1 MLKIIVEK
9 YGGEYMEKCQ
19 KRLWSDTTEIPQ
31 FKELNG
37 DAETDVLII
46 GGGAAGL
53 LCGYFLKKRGVDYI
67 ILEGDRILSGVTGA
81 TTAKITTQH
90 GLIYSRIVK
99 EMGYDKARL
108 YFEVNRR
115 ALETYREM
123 SKIYPCDF
131 TEVPSFVYL
140 REGEQRLVDEAETV
154 RRLGFPAEKVNVTE
168 LPFKVAGAVRFPGQ
182 ARFNPVKFFSQIAKE
197 LNLYEKTFVR
207 EISPNRVVTGN
218 GTVRARKIIIASHF
232 PILNKHG
239 YYYLKMYQSRS
250 YVIALENAQ
259 ELEGMYVD
267 GEENGLSFRNYGDL
281 LLLGGGGHRTGKKGG
296 NWQELRDFAKK
307 YYPEATEK
315 YHWATQDCMTLD
327 GVPYIG
333 KYSSGT
339 EGLYVATGFNKWG
352 MTSSMAA
359 AQILSNIVMGT
370 GNKYED
376 VFNPSRSII
385 RPQLFVNAGEAV
397 LNLIGFSKKR
407 CPHMGCR
414 LKWNKAE
421 NTWDCPCHGSR
432 FSEEGKLL
440 DNPAT
445 GNIKM

>member
-1 MLKIIVEK
+1 
-9 YGGEYMEKCQ
+9 
-19 KRLWSDTTEIPQ
+19 
-31 FKELNG
+31 
-37 DAETDVLII
+37 
-46 GGGAAGL
+46 
-53 LCGYFLKKRGVDYI
+53 
-67 ILEGDRILSGVTGA
+67 
-81 TTAKITTQH
+81 
-90 GLIYSRIVK
+90 
-99 EMGYDKARL
+99 
-108 YFEVNRR
+108 
-115 ALETYREM
+115 
-123 SKIYPCDF
+123 
-131 TEVPSFVYL
+131 
-140 REGEQRLVDEAETV
+140 
-154 RRLGFPAEKVNVTE
+154 
-168 LPFKVAGAVRFPGQ
+168 
-182 ARFNPVKFFSQIAKE
+182 
-197 LNLYEKTFVR
+197 
-207 EISPNRVVTGN
+207 
-218 GTVRARKIIIASHF
+218 
-232 PILNKHG
+232 
-239 YYYLKMYQSRS
+239 
-250 YVIALENAQ
+250 
-259 ELEGMYVD
+259 
-267 GEENGLSFRNYGDL
+267 
-281 LLLGGGGHRTGKKGG
+281 
-296 NWQELRDFAKK
+296 
-307 YYPEATEK
+307 
-315 YHWATQDCMTLD
+315 MTLD

>member
-1 MLKIIVEK
+1 M
-9 YGGEYMEKCQ
+9 
-19 KRLWSDTTEIPQ
+19 
-31 FKELNG
+31 
-37 DAETDVLII
+37 
-46 GGGAAGL
+46 
-53 LCGYFLKKRGVDYI
+53 
-67 ILEGDRILSGVTGA
+67 TGA

-90 GLIYSRIVK
+90 GLLYSRLVK

-108 YFEVNRR
+108 YFEANRR
-115 ALETYREM
+115 ALDTYREM
-123 SKIYPCDF
+123 SRVYPCDF
-131 TEVPSFVYL
+131 AEATSFVYL
-140 REGEQRLVDEAETV
+140 QEGEQRLVEEAETV
-154 RRLGFPAEKVNVTE
+154 RRLGFPAEKVNVKE

-182 ARFNPVKFFSQIAKE
+182 AQFNPVKFFSQIAKG
-197 LNLYEKTFVR
+197 LNIYEKTFVR
-207 EISPNRVVTGN
+207 EMAPNQVTTGN

-259 ELEGMYVD
+259 KLEGMYVD
-267 GEENGLSFRNYGDL
+267 GNENGLSFRNYGDL

-307 YYPEATEK
+307 CYPEATEK

-333 KYSSGT
+333 KYSNGT

-359 AQILSNIVMGT
+359 AQLLSNIVMGT
-370 GNKYED
+370 GNRYEN

-385 RPQLFVNAGEAV
+385 RPQLFVNAGEAIV
-397 LNLIGFSKKR
+397 NLIGFSKKR

-432 FSEEGKLL
+432 FSEEGRLL
-440 DNPAT
+440 DNPST
-445 GNIKM
+445 GNIEI